1 MMLLEPVDLVPAHQ
15 LGGVHFIAIGGAGMS
30 GIARV
35 MCQLGIAVSG
45 SDQNDS
51 AVLDELRALG
61 ADVYVGHAAEQLG
74 PDVGTVV
81 ISSAIRDQNPEL
93 VAARQRGLRIW
104 HRSAALASLMLDKHG
119 IAVSGTH
126 GKTTTSAMTAV
137 ALLGA
142 GLAPS
147 YVVGAPLANTH
158 LSAAMGSGDTFVVE
172 ADESDGS
179 FLQYP
184 ATHGVI
190 TNIEADH
197 LDNWGTPEAYAA
209 GYRRFV
215 AGLTT
220 VVINIDDPGAREL
233 CAELPDTVRV
243 ITCGTSAAA
252 TVHVRDIR
260 HNPGGQEGWLI
271 GGTLERAGQ
280 EPVEL
285 RLRVPGVFNL
295 HNAVLAWTVAVEVGA
310 DPHTAAQALAGFAG
324 TSRRFEFVGEASG
337 VRVYDD
343 YAHHPTEVAA
353 TLRAAVNAQ
362 AGVGRVIACFQPHLF
377 SRTRDFAAEFGAALR
392 IADQAVVCEIYPARE
407 DPIPGVTGQWVA
419 QAARD
424 AEPARADS
432 VHWCADQQNIPEL
445 VASLARPGDLILTLG
460 AGDIT
465 KVAPRIVSY
474 LDTAAT

>member
-1 MMLLEPVDLVPAHQ
+1 MMLLEPVELVPAQQ

-45 SDQNDS
+45 SDQSDS
-51 AVLDELRALG
+51 AVLAELRALG
-61 ADVYVGHAAEQLG
+61 AQVFVGHAAEQVG

-81 ISSAIRDQNPEL
+81 ISSAIREHNPEL
-93 VAARQRGLRIW
+93 VAARRRGLRVW
-104 HRSAALASLMLDKHG
+104 HRSAALASLMLDKQG

-147 YVVGAPLANTH
+147 YVVGAPLADTAM
-158 LSAAMGSGDTFVVE
+158 SAAMGSGDTFVVE

-184 ATHGVI
+184 ATYGVI

-220 VVINIDDPGAREL
+220 LVINADDPGAREL
-233 CAELPDTVRV
+233 AAELPDGVRV
-243 ITCGTSAAA
+243 VTCGASDAA
-252 TVHVRDIR
+252 TVQLRNIR
-260 HNPGGQEGWLI
+260 HNPGGHDGWLI
-271 GGTLERAGQ
+271 AGTLERAGDA
-280 EPVEL
+280 PVDL
-285 RLRVPGVFNL
+285 RLRVPGLFNL
-295 HNAVLAWTVAVEVGA
+295 HNAALAWSVAVEVGA
-310 DPHTAAQALAGFAG
+310 DPHLAAQALAGFAG
-324 TSRRFEFVGEASG
+324 TSRRFEFVGEAAQ

-353 TLRAAVNAQ
+353 TLHAAVEAQ

-377 SRTRDFAAEFGAALR
+377 SRTRDFATDFGAALR
-392 IADQAVVCEIYPARE
+392 IADVAVVCEIYPARE
-407 DPIPGVTGQWVA
+407 DPIPGVTGEWVA

-424 AEPARADS
+424 ADIDRADS
-432 VHWCADQQNIPEL
+432 VHWCADQKSIPEL
-445 VASLARPGDLILTLG
+445 VARLAQPGDLILTLG

-465 KVAPRIVSY
+465 AVAPDIVRH
-474 LDTAAT
+474 LDLAAT